1 MIVTNKYGTYSVP
14 NEITYTY
21 TAQAIINGDVHEK
34 STIEYIKSIG
44 GNIIHA
50 GAGFGDFLPALN
62 NCNIFTFEPNQLMY
76 NSALETIQ
84 LNNLTNVTIYPYAIG
99 DYDGDNKLK
108 HIDELGQ
115 EMGPRREIGDG
126 ITIKQVKLDTIIPK
140 STKIDLIHLD
150 LEGYEFEALLGAKEI
165 IERDKPIIVLEID
178 ARAVDYNNFMQS
190 INYQPV
196 KQLIYNFNEKMV
208 FINTVYHH
216 VAQN

>member
-1 MIVTNKYGTYSVP
+1 MIVKNEYGTYSVP
-14 NEITYTY
+14 NEIHYTY
-21 TAQAIINGDVHEK
+21 TAQAIINGEVHEK
-34 STIEYIKSIG
+34 STIEYLKSIG

-50 GAGFGDFLPALN
+50 GTGFGDFLPALKD
-62 NCNIFTFEPNQLMY
+62 CNVFTFEPNQLMY
-76 NSALETIQ
+76 HAALKTIK
-84 LNNLTNVTIYPYAIG
+84 LNNLNNVTIYPYAIG

-115 EMGPRREIGDG
+115 EMGPRSEIGDG
-126 ITIKQVKLDTIIPK
+126 IIIKQVKLDTIIPK

-190 INYQPV
+190 IKYKPV
-196 KQLIYNFNEKMV
+196 KQLIYNYNDIMV
-208 FINTVYHH
+208 FVNTVY
-216 VAQN
+216 VTN

>member
-1 MIVTNKYGTYSVP
+1 
-14 NEITYTY
+14 
-21 TAQAIINGDVHEK
+21 
-34 STIEYIKSIG
+34 
-44 GNIIHA
+44 
-50 GAGFGDFLPALN
+50 
-62 NCNIFTFEPNQLMY
+62 MY
-76 NSALETIQ
+76 DATLETIQ
-84 LNNLTNVTIYPYAIG
+84 LNNLTNVTLYQCAIG
-99 DYDGDNKLK
+99 DYDGDNSLK
-108 HIDELGQ
+108 HIDDLGQ
-115 EMGPRREIGDG
+115 EMGPRSEIGDG
-126 ITIKQVKLDTIIPK
+126 ITIKQAKLDTIIPK

-196 KQLIYNFNEKMV
+196 KQLIYNYNEKMV